1 MQPFTTFTAVA
12 APLDI
17 TNVNTDMLIPARFL
31 RKPRDERYG
40 SYLFH
45 DLSHDEDGRLR
56 DSFVL
61 NEAVYQDAKILV
73 AGANFGCGSS
83 RESAV
88 YVLLDSGFRCVI
100 APSFGDIFF
109 GNALQNGVLP
119 VVLPEA
125 ECIELRA
132 WLDANPGA
140 TITADLQAQTVAAGD
155 VPDPG
160 ENGIA
165 NGEHVFI
172 PGDGEK
178 QSVRDREVAVV
189 EGMHLRRRLSQHA
202 RRGHQ

>member
-40 SYLFH
+40 TYLFH
-45 DLSHDEDGRLR
+45 DLRHDEDGRLR

-132 WLDANPGA
+132 FLDANPGA
-140 TITADLQAQTVAAGD
+140 TITADLQAQTVVTPSGEVFSFDYAAGLKHRML
-155 VPDPG
+155 
-160 ENGIA
+160 NGLDDI
-165 NGEHVFI
+165 
-172 PGDGEK
+172 
-178 QSVRDREVAVV
+178 
-189 EGMHLRRRLSQHA
+189 GMTLQKADAIRAYEAKRKAEAPWLFA
-202 RRGHQ
+202 ET

>member
-1 MQPFTTFTAVA
+1 M
-12 APLDI
+12 
-17 TNVNTDMLIPARFL
+17 R
-31 RKPRDERYG
+31 
-40 SYLFH
+40 
-45 DLSHDEDGRLR
+45 HDEDGRLR

-125 ECIELRA
+125 ECSELRA

-155 VPDPG
+155 GKVRRFALDP
-160 ENGIA
+160 
-165 NGEHVFI
+165 
-172 PGDGEK
+172 
-178 QSVRDREVAVV
+178 
-189 EGMHLRRRLSQHA
+189 LRRERMLRGLDEIGLTLTRLPAIESFEQRYAAA
-202 RRGHQ
+202 RPWLDR

>member
-1 MQPFTTFTAVA
+1 MQPFTRLTAVA

-45 DLSHDEDGRLR
+45 DLRHDEDGRLR

-61 NEAVYQDAKILV
+61 NEAVYRDAKIIV

-109 GNALQNGVLP
+109 GNCLQNGVLP
-119 VVLPEA
+119 VVLPDA
-125 ECIELRA
+125 ECAALRT

-140 TITADLQAQTVAAGD
+140 TLTVDLESETVSG
-155 VPDPG
+155 
-160 ENGIA
+160 
-165 NGEHVFI
+165 
-172 PGDGEK
+172 GDGK
-178 QSVRDREVAVV
+178 VRSFSLDP
-189 EGMHLRRRLSQHA
+189 LRRERMLKGLDEIGLTMTRLPAIEAFEQRYAAA
-202 RRGHQ
+202 RPWLGRQG

>member
-45 DLSHDEDGRLR
+45 DLRHDEDGLLR

-132 WLDANPGA
+132 FLDANPGA
-140 TITADLQAQTVAAGD
+140 TITANLEAQTVSAGD
-155 VPDPG
+155 GKVRRFALDP
-160 ENGIA
+160 
-165 NGEHVFI
+165 
-172 PGDGEK
+172 
-178 QSVRDREVAVV
+178 
-189 EGMHLRRRLSQHA
+189 LRRERMLKGLDEIGLTLTRLPAIESFEQGYAAA
-202 RRGHQ
+202 RPWLDR

>member
-1 MQPFTTFTAVA
+1 MQPFTRLTAVA

-17 TNVNTDMLIPARFL
+17 SNVNTDMLIPARFL

-45 DLSHDEDGRLR
+45 DLRHDEDGRLR

-61 NEAVYQDAKILV
+61 NEAVYEDAQIIV
-73 AGANFGCGSS
+73 AGPNFGCGSS

-125 ECIELRA
+125 DCAALRA

-140 TITADLQAQTVAAGD
+140 KITADLETQTVTAGEGSTYGFTL
-155 VPDPG
+155 DP
-160 ENGIA
+160 
-165 NGEHVFI
+165 
-172 PGDGEK
+172 
-178 QSVRDREVAVV
+178 
-189 EGMHLRRRLSQHA
+189 LRRERMLKGLDEIGLTLTRLPAIEVFEQRYAEA
-202 RRGHQ
+202 RPWLDRQPG

>member
-1 MQPFTTFTAVA
+1 MQPFTRLTAVA

-17 TNVNTDMLIPARFL
+17 SNVNTDMLIPARFL

-45 DLSHDEDGRLR
+45 DLRHDEDGRLR

-61 NEAVYQDAKILV
+61 NEAIYNDAQIIV
-73 AGANFGCGSS
+73 AGPNFGCGSS

-88 YVLLDSGFRCVI
+88 YVLLDSGFRCII

-125 ECIELRA
+125 ECAALRA
-132 WLDANPGA
+132 WLDAHPGA
-140 TITADLQAQTVAAGD
+140 QITADLESQTVTAGEGKTFGFTL
-155 VPDPG
+155 DP
-160 ENGIA
+160 
-165 NGEHVFI
+165 
-172 PGDGEK
+172 
-178 QSVRDREVAVV
+178 
-189 EGMHLRRRLSQHA
+189 LRRERMLKGLDEIGLTLSRLPAIEAFEQRYANA
-202 RRGHQ
+202 RPWLDRQPG